1 MKVVNMPLSKLYVG
15 LALYEDVYNTLGA
28 FILSKGTIIAE
39 HHISRLMMNKVER
52 VKVLVEEEN
61 SPEDT
66 QIPSITSIYDKVKI
80 KSFRTKY
87 IQQVDEVTLVI
98 KAIGQGSYVN
108 INEIHN
114 ISKHIMHEF
123 DTLSD
128 VVNYLH
134 LVKPLDDY
142 TYAHSLNVSLM
153 AIIIG
158 KWMGFNEKQLDE
170 IAIAGLLHDLGKTK
184 ISQELLSKPGK
195 LTPKEFDEIK
205 KHTVLGFMMVEKAIN
220 ISPDIKYAILM
231 HHEKIDGTGYP
242 TGATENQIPLYARI
256 IAVADIYDA
265 MTSNRTYRDKL
276 CPFEVIKDFEMQT
289 YGKLDTEVLSVFLKN
304 IANSYLGD
312 FVELSSGEIAEVI
325 FINPNR
331 IWQPIVKSGN
341 DFIDLSSR
349 EESSNYIKQI
359 I

>member
-1 MKVVNMPLSKLYVG
+1 
-15 LALYEDVYNTLGA
+15 
-28 FILSKGTIIAE
+28 
-39 HHISRLMMNKVER
+39 
-52 VKVLVEEEN
+52 
-61 SPEDT
+61 
-66 QIPSITSIYDKVKI
+66 
-80 KSFRTKY
+80 
-87 IQQVDEVTLVI
+87 
-98 KAIGQGSYVN
+98 
-108 INEIHN
+108 
-114 ISKHIMHEF
+114 
-123 DTLSD
+123 
-128 VVNYLH
+128 
-134 LVKPLDDY
+134 
-142 TYAHSLNVSLM
+142 
-153 AIIIG
+153 
-158 KWMGFNEKQLDE
+158 MGFNEKQLDE